1 MGQLSR
7 KKNPKSIDKRVRD
20 NLIPTVNKHRKQ
32 SIIAYAED
40 LAQTHVGSLIA
51 SSISVS
57 YYVPWLVDSV
67 DPVLLTFFNF

>member
-40 LAQTHVGSLIA
+40 LAQTHVGSVINA
-51 SSISVS
+51 SVS
-57 YYVPWLVDSV
+57 G
-67 DPVLLTFFNF
+67 TA